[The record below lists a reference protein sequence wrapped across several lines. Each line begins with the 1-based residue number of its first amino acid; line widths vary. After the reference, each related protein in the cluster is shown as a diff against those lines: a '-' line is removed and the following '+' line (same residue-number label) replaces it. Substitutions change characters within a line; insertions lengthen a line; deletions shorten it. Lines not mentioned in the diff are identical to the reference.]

1 MVPATSYQKV
11 CYMAITKTP
20 FVQVTINR
28 HGFNVL
34 DVRFNVVGTEK
45 TQQHVIMLISSVT
58 GRDASDDNDWI
69 SSWYDHVMDA
79 YKSKKETSSESFYI
93 EDDLISIR
101 RYDEVTGV

>member
-1 MVPATSYQKV
+1 MR
-11 CYMAITKTP
+11 ITIISEIFLKTYKGP
-20 FVQVTINR
+20 SKEQR
-28 HGFNVL
+28 RLEAVL
-34 DVRFNVVGTEK
+34 ERFNVVGTEK